1 MPRKPPTPTDPTPDP
16 NDGTGGTDTGGTSG
30 GTTGGTAGTST
41 GGATTT
47 RTPVIQHIIK
57 LCGFSEDSTM
67 VKYIDQ
73 EEWTD
78 LAHVTTHLIDDIK
91 DFHTIKSDG
100 NYEASPL
107 KTRIVACSSVSF
119 CTTSGDVMIC
129 QPFFMRMMWYCCLLG
144 HSFWSIVVEL
154 DAIRTLK
161 LLKG

>member
-1 MPRKPPTPTDPTPDP
+1 MPRKTPTPTDPTPDP

-78 LAHVTTHLIDDIK
+78 LAHVTTLLIDDIK
-91 DFHTIKSDG
+91 DFHTLRSDG

-107 KTRIVACSSVSF
+107 KTHCRMYKCFILYYKWRCDDMSTILDEDDVLGCS
-119 CTTSGDVMIC
+119 
-129 QPFFMRMMWYCCLLG
+129 LG
-144 HSFWSIVVEL
+144 HSSWSIVVRL
-154 DAIRTLK
+154 IAIVTFKFLK
-161 LLKG
+161 D